1 MLTRYVV
8 ETMQNH
14 YPETFER
21 ITVTPASWFFQTC
34 FRLTSNVFE
43 ARVKE
48 RFHLIPTA
56 QAEAHLESM
65 FPKGAFRGR
74 QMESSIQTNPLSSTE
89 STSFSHSWIRYLFL
103 NAALALEL
111 RHAAMFLWKAN
122 KSLIGCF
129 KTPSHVLAKKYL

>member
-1 MLTRYVV
+1 MACLILDRFPIEIKNVEGDELKSQEIFDLSVIPNIVVLLRYVV

-14 YPETFER
+14 YPEIFER

-56 QAEAHLESM
+56 QAEAYLESI
-65 FPKGAFRGR
+65 FPKGASRGR
-74 QMESSIQTNPLSSTE
+74 QIESS
-89 STSFSHSWIRYLFL
+89 
-103 NAALALEL
+103 
-111 RHAAMFLWKAN
+111 
-122 KSLIGCF
+122 
-129 KTPSHVLAKKYL
+129 